1 MISFLIFYAL
11 LLCLVPQEHFVCF
24 ETIYYSTLDIGSSV
38 MDSIKYSLMVFLGQ
52 GYEYKSWTIFCVL
65 FDSQNT
71 QYHYVWCIKC
81 T

>member
-38 MDSIKYSLMVFLGQ
+38 MDSIKHSLMIFLGYGKDMNIKVEQ
-52 GYEYKSWTIFCVL
+52 SFMYYMILKVL
-65 FDSQNT
+65 ITNTFD
-71 QYHYVWCIKC
+71 V
-81 T
+81 

>member
-38 MDSIKYSLMVFLGQ
+38 MDSIKLSMFIND
-52 GYEYKSWTIFCVL
+52 IFRVRKDMNIQVEQIFYV

-71 QYHYVWCIKC
+71 QYY
-81 T
+81 